1 MQINDVI
8 EPSVKITDVNQ
19 LLSATPPQQALAPNE
34 QTHEISNRESRH
46 IEHEKKANDAG
57 WKANKNDVQKQR
69 VKTHMENRGMSKR
82 FGDAKRDAANRADF

>member
-1 MQINDVI
+1 MKITDVI
-8 EPSVKITDVNQ
+8 EPSIKITDVNQ
-19 LLSATPPQQALAPNE
+19 LLSTTPPQQALAPNE

-69 VKTHMENRGMSKR
+69 VKTHQQDRGASKQ
-82 FGDAKRDAANRADF
+82 FGDGRRDAANKADF